1 MRPPRSCG
9 MPPLTQNI
17 EGLRRHALL
26 IGIFVGPPEATPAQR
41 RWRSWPVHCLTKA
54 ARHYDNARKLMLMD
68 SSETDRVESSSQPM
82 PLFYY
87 SFEMEDRITSLDKA
101 IICIQALHG
110 RGEFPSSRVTV
121 LGADARLLRQFRNK
135 QEHIH
140 MQLASGQIAD
150 GPILVAADS
159 RASASAFRS
168 YRWRSLRSTV
178 RSMQLT
184 SISPVYFRNTIQH
197 RFRRYR

>member
-1 MRPPRSCG
+1 
-9 MPPLTQNI
+9 
-17 EGLRRHALL
+17 
-26 IGIFVGPPEATPAQR
+26 
-41 RWRSWPVHCLTKA
+41 
-54 ARHYDNARKLMLMD
+54 
-68 SSETDRVESSSQPM
+68 
-82 PLFYY
+82 
-87 SFEMEDRITSLDKA
+87 
-101 IICIQALHG
+101 
-110 RGEFPSSRVTV
+110 
-121 LGADARLLRQFRNK
+121 
-135 QEHIH
+135 

-184 SISPVYFRNTIQH
+184 SISPVHFRNTIQH